1 VIAIIGGLGAAA
13 LWATATLCSSRS
25 SRMIGSRVVIGWV
38 MLVGLVVG
46 LPIALAS
53 PAPAEVAPS
62 TIALLLLTGICY
74 VVGLNLTYAALA
86 IGKVSVVA
94 PIVATEGALAA
105 LIAVALGDTIGL
117 TAGLML
123 IFVAIGVVLA
133 SLEPARPEVPVG
145 GIDIT
150 ADALEG
156 PATPETERA
165 ATARA
170 RVPTDAETRRAA
182 ILSVCAALVFGV
194 GLVAAGKAAT
204 FVPVAWVAVS
214 ARLIGTVAVAL
225 PLIARRRLTVTRAAL
240 PLVLIA
246 GTGEVFGSMLS
257 AWGSRESIAI
267 TAVLGSQFAAIA
279 AVAAYILFGERL
291 SRTQVIGVVLIVAG
305 VTLLAAAT
313 A

>member
-1 VIAIIGGLGAAA
+1 VIAIIGGLGAAV

-38 MLVGLVVG
+38 MIVGLVVG
-46 LPIALAS
+46 LPIAALS
-53 PAPAEVAPS
+53 PAPAEVTPLAL
-62 TIALLLLTGICY
+62 ALLLLTGICY
-74 VVGLNLTYAALA
+74 AVGLNLTYAALS

-94 PIVATEGALAA
+94 PIVATEGAIAA
-105 LIAVALGDTIGL
+105 VIAVALGDTIGA
-117 TAGLML
+117 TAGVML
-123 IFVAIGVVLA
+123 IVIAVGVVLA
-133 SLEPARPEVPVG
+133 SLEPARPEVPAG

-156 PATPETERA
+156 PATPESEA
-165 ATARA
+165 AVSGTARH
-170 RVPTDAETRRAA
+170 PTDAETRRAA
-182 ILSVCAALVFGV
+182 ILSVCAALIFGV
-194 GLVAAGKAAT
+194 GLVATGKAAGL
-204 FVPVAWVAVS
+204 VPVAWVAVA
-214 ARLIGTVAVAL
+214 ARIVGVAVVTI
-225 PLIARRRLTVTRAAL
+225 PLIARRRFTVTRAAL

-279 AVAAYILFGERL
+279 AVVAFILFRERL
-291 SRTQVIGVVLIVAG
+291 SRTQVIGVLLIVGG
-305 VTLLAAAT
+305 VTVLAAAT

>member
-1 VIAIIGGLGAAA
+1 MIAIVGGLGAAV
-13 LWATATLCSSRS
+13 LWAASTLVSSRS

-38 MLVGLVVG
+38 MLVGLIVG
-46 LPIALAS
+46 FPIAALS
-53 PAPAEVAPS
+53 PGPADITPTALV
-62 TIALLLLTGICY
+62 LLLLTGVCY
-74 VVGLNLTYAALA
+74 VGGLNLTYAALS

-105 LIAVALGDTIGL
+105 LIAVVLGDTIGL
-117 TAGLML
+117 TAGVML
-123 IFVAIGVVLA
+123 IVIACGVVLA
-133 SLEPARPEVPVG
+133 SLEPARPDVPAG

-156 PATPETERA
+156 PATPEDEAA
-165 ATARA
+165 ATASTGN
-170 RVPTDAETRRAA
+170 PTDAETHRAA
-182 ILSVCAALVFGV
+182 ILSVSAAVIFGV
-194 GLVAAGKAAT
+194 GLVASGKAAGL
-204 FVPVAWVAVS
+204 VPVAWVAVA
-214 ARLIGTVAVAL
+214 ARFVGVVAVTI
-225 PLIARRRLTVTRAAL
+225 PLIAQRRFTVTRAAL

-279 AVAAYILFGERL
+279 AVAAFILFGERL
-291 SRTQVIGVVLIVAG
+291 SRTQVIGVVLIFGG
-305 VTLLAAAT
+305 VTALAAAT